1 MPMNLKRVRT
11 YGSSVTLDYKRKLGN
26 IILYIKSKYLFTNSR
41 GVLASKW
48 NREDSF
54 VMTYTPRNNW
64 YVSAD
69 VLFKKW
75 DVGMSYRFYDTRQT
89 TEANLASQMLPS
101 YQLVDVY
108 AGYTIGSKRNIE
120 VRLDIQNIFN
130 VNYQAIRSYAMP
142 GRVIGLQL
150 NYYPLKK

>member
-1 MPMNLKRVRT
+1 MNLKSVRT
-11 YGSSVTLDYKRKLGN
+11 YGASVSLDYKRKLGDF
-26 IILYIKSKYLFTNSR
+26 ILYVKSKYLFTNSR
-41 GVLASKW
+41 GVNDTKW
-48 NREDSF
+48 NRDESF
-54 VMTYTPRNNW
+54 VMTYTPRNNF

-69 VLFKKW
+69 MLFKKW
-75 DVGMSYRFYDTRQT
+75 DVGMSYRLYDTRQT

-108 AGYTIGSKRNIE
+108 AGYSFGASKKIE
-120 VRLDIQNIFN
+120 LRLDIQNIFN